1 MTIGKRLRKIRVE
14 QGLTTVELGMRA
26 NISQGMISR
35 IENDRA
41 NPTIDKVVSLA
52 RALNIPISKLLDE
65 DVTPYQSSTNIKKE
79 EQDLLHYYRLVDVA
93 AKTMIMNVARTAYEK
108 HVLTLCKLHLT
119 QVIPLR
125 RFRKK

>member
-52 RALNIPISKLLDE
+52 RALNIPISKLLDD
-65 DVTPYQSSTNIKKE
+65 DVTPYQAHTNLKKE
-79 EQDLLHYYRLVDVA
+79 EQDLLHYYRLVDTSEKA
-93 AKTMIMNVARTAYEK
+93 MIINVARVTYEARINIVQTTSHARHTA
-108 HVLTLCKLHLT
+108 
-119 QVIPLR
+119 
-125 RFRKK
+125 